1 LALASLAGG
10 GRSVGLDPHGLLRQG
25 LLLLLYALLSTVK
38 LFGKQQGIDVLL
50 DTQPRNDATRHSEHV
65 ENRVILRRFTD
76 ANEEFPFRDHDE
88 ASTSLKKANFVEYLS
103 VLKNHGPLLKHL
115 LNSAIGTRI

>member
-1 LALASLAGG
+1 LSSAQQSIQ
-10 GRSVGLDPHGLLRQG
+10 SHC
-25 LLLLLYALLSTVK
+25 ALLSAVK

-50 DTQPRNDATRHSEHV
+50 DAQPRNDAIRHSEHL

-76 ANEEFPFRDHDE
+76 ANEELPFRRYDE
-88 ASTSLKKANFVEYLS
+88 ASTSLNKANFVEYLS
-103 VLKNHGPLLKHL
+103 VLENHGPLLKHL